1 MAILS
6 NWDAVRAVESKELRS
21 MTPSARLK
29 TLTQLM
35 NWAREMG
42 WETKIRKSN
51 RDKWEAWAA
60 LKRKLDATKKT
71 PARGSPASSHPQK
84 SRGVAA

>member
-6 NWDAVRAVESKELRS
+6 NWNAVRAVESKELRAKS
-21 MTPSARLK
+21 PSARLK
-29 TLTQLM
+29 TLNQLM

-42 WETKIRKSN
+42 WETKIRRSN

-60 LKRKLDATKKT
+60 LKRKLDATKKA
-71 PARGSPASSHPQK
+71 PACGSSASSHTQK
-84 SRGVAA
+84 SRRVAA